1 MDSPSA
7 VEARKNL
14 DQLPTLTTS
23 EDGMFLLHP
32 ALDFVSGLLQ
42 VLKNNIRFK
51 NYCLNDL
58 FVNQCIF
65 DQLLV
70 KAKLVYIFHFQ
81 KFYKSNGTSL
91 LTPTANL
98 T

>member
-32 ALDFVSGLLQ
+32 ALDFVSGLFN
-42 VLKNNIRFK
+42 VLKKRDLRF
-51 NYCLNDL
+51 DL
-58 FVNQCIF
+58 F
-65 DQLLV
+65 DQLLI
-70 KAKLVYIFHFQ
+70 KA
-81 KFYKSNGTSL
+81 
-91 LTPTANL
+91 
-98 T
+98 